1 MNGKSNE
8 LGYRR
13 INFNAAL
20 LAVPSIITG
29 PATISCTTAQTY
41 SIPAIAGASYQWI
54 VPSGIQ
60 IVSGQ
65 GTRSAALKEYQGG
78 TSTKR
83 PITLRVTQGNC
94 VKNFVLNVNSSF
106 PEVAT
111 GIDVVDAIPSQ
122 LCTGK
127 RYMLEANFTNTTGIT
142 SYDWVLPAG
151 WRGPNNTNA
160 FTTTSFITNITTSSS
175 SVSGTIQ
182 VRARNSCGLGEPF
195 QLNVTSIRC
204 TD

>member
-1 MNGKSNE
+1 MDRS
-8 LGYRR
+8 YRYSDR
-13 INFNAAL
+13 EWPRCQKCCFKGVPRRNFNKK
-20 LAVPSIITG
+20 THN
-29 PATISCTTAQTY
+29 
-41 SIPAIAGASYQWI
+41 
-54 VPSGIQ
+54 
-60 IVSGQ
+60 
-65 GTRSAALKEYQGG
+65 LK
-78 TSTKR
+78 
-83 PITLRVTQGNC
+83 GNPRKLCKELC
-94 VKNFVLNVNSSF
+94 VERKFV

-175 SVSGTIQ
+175 PVSGTIQ

-195 QLNVTSIRC
+195 QLNVASIRC